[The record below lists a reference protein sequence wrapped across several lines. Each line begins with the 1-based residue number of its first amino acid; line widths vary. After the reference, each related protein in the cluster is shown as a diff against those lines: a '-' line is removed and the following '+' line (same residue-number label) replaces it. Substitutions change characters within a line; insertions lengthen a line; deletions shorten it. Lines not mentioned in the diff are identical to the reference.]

1 MGIRRTRP
9 HKRKRRGAAAV
20 ELALILVPLTT
31 FVLAAIDF
39 GRFAHG
45 YIAVTNAARAGAGF
59 ASMHGVTTTTRPV
72 WELRTREA
80 VLTELGDTF
89 GDDFDEQDVTMP
101 PPEITVDADGL
112 RRVRVEV
119 SYPFETLVDWLGMW
133 QNVTLRRTVEMR
145 FIR

>member
-1 MGIRRTRP
+1 MRKSRN
-9 HKRKRRGAAAV
+9 KRRRGVAAV
-20 ELALILVPLTT
+20 ELALILIPLMT

-45 YIAVTNAARAGAGF
+45 YIAVTNAARVGAGF

-89 GDDFDEQDVTMP
+89 GADFDEEDVTMP
-101 PPEITVDADGL
+101 PPVISVDPDGL

-119 SYPFETLVDWLGMW
+119 SYPFETLVNWLGMW
-133 QNVTLRRTVEMR
+133 QNITLRRTVEMR